1 MDWTSWT
8 RGKAGDRLALI
19 PAGEE
24 RILGQEEG
32 KKRFVHVVT
41 ELSLAFALCPASDEA
56 TAIRDD
62 VSYFQALQAALNKQT
77 TGRQKTPAQLD
88 AAGRQ
93 LASKVITTDGQ
104 VIDVF
109 TAASLP
115 RPDISILSDQ
125 FLAEVRGLQHKNVA
139 AELLRSCPRTT

>member
-1 MDWTSWT
+1 MVGNGPLGREVAERPRAHSL
-8 RGKAGDRLALI
+8 G
-19 PAGEE
+19 PE

-32 KKRFVHVVT
+32 KKRLVQVVT
-41 ELSLAFALCPASDEA
+41 ELSRAFAVCPASDEA

-88 AAGRQ
+88 AAVRQ
-93 LASKVITTDGQ
+93 LVSKVITTDGQ

-109 TAASLP
+109 TAPGLP

-125 FLAEVRGLQHKNVA
+125 FLAEVRGLQHKN
-139 AELLRSCPRTT
+139 S